1 MHQLTE
7 SIGKYLLAAVSPLI
21 RQPEK
26 AQLRVASTPSGDL
39 VRFRLVLE
47 QQDVARVIGR
57 NGMTAS
63 AIRSLAK
70 AAGEKAAP
78 GKAAVKGA
86 GAKDINFLAVSKSA
100 IVQATKMALPK
111 VFDPDTN
118 QSKDAWLFQYRL
130 YHDCFAYENKV
141 KGIYVHTKA

>member
-21 RQPEK
+21 RLPEI
-26 AQLRVASTPSGDL
+26 AQLRVASTPGGDL

-70 AAGEKAAP
+70 AAGEKA
-78 GKAAVKGA
+78 G
-86 GAKDINFLAVSKSA
+86 
-100 IVQATKMALPK
+100 TKVVVHIISREEAEA
-111 VFDPDTN
+111 DP
-118 QSKDAWLFQYRL
+118 A
-130 YHDCFAYENKV
+130 
-141 KGIYVHTKA
+141 